1 MVCCLGWWHSDCR
14 KDRKYLSL
22 EAKKERQVFLS
33 EKVCHTRVV
42 SSSSW
47 GKRFTVRQLNW
58 CLSFTQVD
66 SVDLIRISLYLISPN
81 NSKVWVELCL
91 LEQIVFSRGRKVR
104 EREILDCLSRLN
116 GTWGVS
122 SCCIGEWNSCVYY
135 FKSTYRQYS
144 FFFDKL
150 VSKWQTDQLC
160 EKSRRIYCRINNQQ
174 RGGCGKTLKSFE
186 LLIVALSVSTGWLL
200 MIVVEL
206 TSIYIF
212 TGRRIFWGF
221 WEYRWGKLSFS
232 VRWENGVSQPGWR
245 KKIWHNFFFSL
256 RIDVSDGV
264 KHAC

>member
-104 EREILDCLSRLN
+104 ERFWIVCLAWMGLEVSLLVVLVNGIRVCIILNRHTDNTPSFLTSWCQNDRQTNFVRRAGGFTVESTINREEDAGKPWKVLN
-116 GTWGVS
+116 
-122 SCCIGEWNSCVYY
+122 C
-135 FKSTYRQYS
+135 
-144 FFFDKL
+144 
-150 VSKWQTDQLC
+150 
-160 EKSRRIYCRINNQQ
+160 
-174 RGGCGKTLKSFE
+174 
-186 LLIVALSVSTGWLL
+186 WLL
-200 MIVVEL
+200 LCLCLLVGCWWL
-206 TSIYIF
+206 
-212 TGRRIFWGF
+212 
-221 WEYRWGKLSFS
+221 
-232 VRWENGVSQPGWR
+232 
-245 KKIWHNFFFSL
+245 
-256 RIDVSDGV
+256 
-264 KHAC
+264 